1 MVELTVAAG
10 LLGMVFL
17 AAIPLLGRVRE
28 TREDA
33 QQRFLAVQEAANAME
48 QLALDAADGAV
59 PNAAGK
65 GLAVSAEARDLLP
78 EVTVEATSRE
88 EADDVGSVR
97 VTVTVA
103 WTNDAGEPADPVT
116 LDAWLPVRKEQP

>member
-33 QQRFLAVQEAANAME
+33 QQRFLALQEASNAME
-48 QLALDAADGAV
+48 QLALDVADGAV
-59 PNAAGK
+59 PDDAGK
-65 GLAVSAEARDLLP
+65 ALSVSAEARDLLP
-78 EVTVEATSRE
+78 DVSLEATSRE
-88 EADDVGSVR
+88 EPDDAGCVR
-97 VTVTVA
+97 VTVTVSWA
-103 WTNDAGEPADPVT
+103 NDAGEPAVPVT